1 MNENRNERG
10 SAFDGRI
17 LTVAALALL
26 LSSGS
31 VMANPTGEVDVQG
44 VKIEQQSSSIT
55 GSVRDASGEP
65 IIGANVLVKG
75 TTTGTLTD
83 YDGNFTIN
91 CRPGSTL
98 VISFLGY
105 KTVEIRA
112 SRGMSVVMQ
121 EDVELLDEVVVVGYG
136 TQKKANLT
144 GAVSSVDVSKTLES
158 KSTTDLAKAL
168 QGSVPG

>member
-83 YDGNFTIN
+83 
-91 CRPGSTL
+91 
-98 VISFLGY
+98 
-105 KTVEIRA
+105 
-112 SRGMSVVMQ
+112 
-121 EDVELLDEVVVVGYG
+121 
-136 TQKKANLT
+136 
-144 GAVSSVDVSKTLES
+144 
-158 KSTTDLAKAL
+158 
-168 QGSVPG
+168 